1 VWREQNP
8 IRYAAKFHTPMLL
21 SVGEHDYRVPMNETL
36 ENWSVLQRRR
46 IPSKLLVWPDENHWI
61 LNPEDSRHWYGELWD
76 WLAKWM

>member
-1 VWREQNP
+1 
-8 IRYAAKFHTPMLL
+8 MLL
-21 SVGEHDYRVPMNETL
+21 SVANTIFRVPMNETL

-61 LNPEDSRHWYGELWD
+61 LNPENSCYWYNELWA